1 MFKRSF
7 ATSRIQLEH
16 PGLLTGS
23 GNRIW
28 CACPGLRSWMCNF
41 ISLLKAVLSVLDADS
56 EVALAHGGQHGALQG
71 GWGLL

>member
-1 MFKRSF
+1 
-7 ATSRIQLEH
+7 
-16 PGLLTGS
+16 
-23 GNRIW
+23 
-28 CACPGLRSWMCNF
+28 MCNF